1 MGLGSPSAALWGTI
15 KSLIPPKP
23 EQEPRSF
30 FSCMGAGGGGNGLLC
45 SCGHPG
51 VEGGSYAQK
60 GQPRRD
66 GKTSRIGY
74 EDVRGCSHA

>member
-30 FSCMGAGGGGNGLLC
+30 FSCMGAGGGGKWLVVFLWPPWCRGWLLC
-45 SCGHPG
+45 TKRAAK
-51 VEGGSYAQK
+51 EGWQNL
-60 GQPRRD
+60 QNRL
-66 GKTSRIGY
+66 
-74 EDVRGCSHA
+74 

>member
-30 FSCMGAGGGGNGLLC
+30 FSCMGAGGGEMACCVLVATL
-45 SCGHPG
+45 
-51 VEGGSYAQK
+51 V
-60 GQPRRD
+60 
-66 GKTSRIGY
+66 
-74 EDVRGCSHA
+74 

>member
-30 FSCMGAGGGGNGLLC
+30 FSCMGAGGGGEMACCVLVATL
-45 SCGHPG
+45 
-51 VEGGSYAQK
+51 V
-60 GQPRRD
+60 
-66 GKTSRIGY
+66 
-74 EDVRGCSHA
+74 